1 MEKKGLAKL
10 TDYSATVVV
19 SACNCV
25 NSMLSELVMID
36 NKVTNILMVGVG
48 GQGTLLAS
56 EILSEVLMQAGYDVK
71 KAEVHGMAQRGGSVV
86 SHVRF
91 GKKVYSPIIPEG
103 EVDVLFG
110 FELLETFR
118 YLPLVKKS
126 GTVVVNS
133 LRIAPPSVALGVRAY
148 PEDIEQKV
156 KDRVENIH
164 VVDGLQLAEQAGNSK
179 TVNTVL
185 LGTISNNL
193 DPSYEQWVDAIKSLV
208 PERFL
213 DVNLQAFE
221 LGRKIR

>member
-1 MEKKGLAKL
+1 M
-10 TDYSATVVV
+10 T
-19 SACNCV
+19 
-25 NSMLSELVMID
+25 D

-110 FELLETFR
+110 FELLETYR

-126 GTVVVNS
+126 GTVVVNN
-133 LRIAPPSVALGVRAY
+133 LRIAPPSVALGVNAY
-148 PEDIEQKV
+148 PEDIHKKM
-156 KDRVENIH
+156 KDCIEAIH
-164 VVDGLQLAEQAGNSK
+164 VVDGLHLAEQAGNAK

-185 LGTISNNL
+185 LGVISNTL
-193 DPSYEQWVDAIKSLV
+193 EPSHAQWIDAIKSLV

-213 DVNLQAFE
+213 DVNLKAFE
-221 LGRKIR
+221 LGRQIC